1 MKRTQPNPSPDIDP
15 IGTSAAGEQSVTI
28 SRSLPTLTN
37 NFIRSHLVETIAFC
51 VIVTLISIGEST
63 WNVWA
68 IYRNFTTVVN
78 NQFKLQSL
86 SGEIVHLDEVLTMS
100 ARMAASTGDAK
111 WEQRYRQFEPKLD
124 SAITQATQLAPL
136 VVKSQSAQTDAANV
150 KLVEFE
156 NRAFALVRQGKREA
170 AFKILLGQDYD
181 AQKQIYAQG
190 IQNVITNIN
199 KEIESQLQSYR
210 QRLLWT
216 IVFAGVTF
224 PILLLGWLLILS
236 QVRTYIC
243 ERKLAQDALLD
254 SQQSLLK
261 LNQELEARVEERT
274 NHLSQQ
280 EQATK
285 QENEVLQTDVSHI
298 LDIVSAVEAGDLTV
312 EAQVSDRATGLV
324 ADTLNRLI
332 EELAQTLAQVFKAA
346 SNVSQGAT
354 SLEELAKTVAS
365 NAQEQAQEA
374 ASVLNLTQYVETQAS
389 SSALQVK
396 QANQSL
402 LQMHSLVEQG
412 QTEIDSMNQGI
423 GVLQQGTD
431 RMVQHME
438 ALGDFVSLADSFVQE
453 QNQIASL
460 TQTLAMSATLLSA
473 RAAEQK
479 DPRQFLGLAREFGT
493 IAEQVKTL
501 ANQTNDSLGSL
512 QKRTERV
519 QAVVYLINGD
529 VKNLAGLMSEFTT
542 NVEQSDRVFSNV
554 RAATEQVV
562 QVGETVAQSNQE
574 IMNAA
579 QSTASVMHDI
589 TNLAIRTAQ
598 LTQQTQRQTESMEIM
613 SDRLLNSIRFFQF
626 PEQILN
632 QLQNIDSEQS
642 FALSGTADDTNSLR
656 ANSSAGEHSSFLTS
670 RRSTKTLSP
679 HFVE

>member
-1 MKRTQPNPSPDIDP
+1 MNRTQSNPSPNIDP
-15 IGTSAAGEQSVTI
+15 IGTSAAQEQSVTI
-28 SRSLPTLTN
+28 SRSLPTLAN

-51 VIVTLISIGEST
+51 IILSLILIGEST
-63 WNVWA
+63 WNIWA
-68 IYRNFTTVVN
+68 IYRNFTTVVT
-78 NQFKLQSL
+78 NQFKLQNL

-100 ARMAASTGDAK
+100 ARMAASTGDVK
-111 WEQRYRQFEPKLD
+111 WEKRYRQFEPELD
-124 SAITQATQLAPL
+124 SAIKQTTQLAPQVL
-136 VVKSQSAQTDAANV
+136 KGQSAQTDTANA

-156 NRAFALVRQGKREA
+156 NRAFALVRQGKREQ

-190 IQNVITNIN
+190 INNVITNIN
-199 KEIESQLQSYR
+199 TEIETQLQSYR
-210 QRLLWT
+210 QRLLSA
-216 IVFAGVTF
+216 IVFALVTF
-224 PILLLGWLLILS
+224 PILLLSWLLILS
-236 QVRTYIC
+236 QVRTYIR
-243 ERKLAQDALLD
+243 ERKLAGDALLD
-254 SQQSLLK
+254 YQQSLLK
-261 LNQELEARVEERT
+261 LNQDLEAKVEEVKERT
-274 NHLSQQ
+274 NQLSQQ

-285 QENEVLQTDVSHI
+285 QEKEVLQTDVSHI

-332 EELAQTLAQVFKAA
+332 EELGQTLAQVFNAA
-346 SNVSQGAT
+346 QNVSQGAT

-374 ASVLNLTQYVETQAS
+374 AQVLNLTQYVETQAN
-389 SSALQVK
+389 SSALQVQ

-402 LQMHSLVEQG
+402 LNMQAYIKQG

-423 GVLQQGTD
+423 EVLQQGTD
-431 RMVQHME
+431 RMVQRME
-438 ALGDFVSLADSFVQE
+438 ALGDFVSLADQFVQE
-453 QNQIASL
+453 QTQIASL

-512 QKRTERV
+512 QKRTQRV

-529 VKNLAGLMSEFTT
+529 VKNLAGLVSEFTT
-542 NVEQSDRVFSNV
+542 NVEQSNQVFSNV
-554 RAATEQVV
+554 RAATAQVV
-562 QVGETVAQSNQE
+562 QVGEAVAQSNQE

-579 QSTASVMHDI
+579 QSTASAMHDI
-589 TNLAIRTAQ
+589 TALAIRTAQ
-598 LTQQTQRQTESMEIM
+598 LTGQTQRQTESMEIM
-613 SDRLLNSIRFFQF
+613 SGRLLNSIRFFQF

-632 QLQNIDSEQS
+632 RLQSTDPELN
-642 FALSGTADDTNSLR
+642 FALLGTVDD
-656 ANSSAGEHSSFLTS
+656 ANSSNANFPAGEHSSILRS
-670 RRSTKTLSP
+670 RRSTKY
-679 HFVE
+679 

>member
-15 IGTSAAGEQSVTI
+15 IRTSAAQEQSLTT
-28 SRSLPTLTN
+28 SRSLPTLAN

-51 VIVTLISIGEST
+51 IILSLILIGEST

-68 IYRNFTTVVN
+68 IYRNFTTVVT
-78 NQFKLQSL
+78 NQFKLQNL

-100 ARMAASTGDAK
+100 ARMAASTGDVK
-111 WEQRYRQFEPKLD
+111 WEKRYRQFEPELD
-124 SAITQATQLAPL
+124 SAIKQTTQLAPQVL
-136 VVKSQSAQTDAANV
+136 KGQSAQTDTANA

-156 NRAFALVRQGKREA
+156 NRAFALVRQGKREQ
-170 AFKILLGQDYD
+170 AFKILLSQDYD

-190 IQNVITNIN
+190 IDNVIANIN
-199 KEIESQLQSYR
+199 TEIETQLNSYR
-210 QRLLWT
+210 QRLLWA
-216 IVFAGVTF
+216 IVFAAVTF
-224 PILLLGWLLILS
+224 PILLLSWLLILS
-236 QVRTYIC
+236 QVRTYIR
-243 ERKLAQDALLD
+243 ERKLAGDALLD
-254 SQQSLLK
+254 YQQSLLK
-261 LNQELEARVEERT
+261 LNQDLEARVEEVKERT
-274 NHLSQQ
+274 NQLSQQ

-332 EELAQTLAQVFKAA
+332 EELGQTLAQVFKAA
-346 SNVSQGAT
+346 QNVSQGAT

-365 NAQEQAQEA
+365 NAQAQAQEA
-374 ASVLNLTQYVETQAS
+374 AQVLNLTQYVETQAN

-438 ALGDFVSLADSFVQE
+438 ALGDFVSLADSFAQE
-453 QNQIASL
+453 QTQIASL

-512 QKRTERV
+512 QKRTQRV

-529 VKNLAGLMSEFTT
+529 VKNLAGLVSEFTT

-554 RAATEQVV
+554 RAATGQVV
-562 QVGETVAQSNQE
+562 QVGEAVVQSNQE

-579 QSTASVMHDI
+579 QSTASAMHDI
-589 TNLAIRTAQ
+589 TALAIRTAQ
-598 LTQQTQRQTESMEIM
+598 LTGQTQRQTESMEIM
-613 SDRLLNSIRFFQF
+613 SNRLLNSIRFFHF
-626 PEQILN
+626 PEQILAR
-632 QLQNIDSEQS
+632 LQSTDPELN
-642 FALSGTADDTNSLR
+642 FALPGTSDDTNSSN
-656 ANSSAGEHSSFLTS
+656 ANFPVGEHSSILRS
-670 RRSTKTLSP
+670 QRSTKY
-679 HFVE
+679 

>member
-1 MKRTQPNPSPDIDP
+1 MKKTQPNPSPDIDP
-15 IGTSAAGEQSVTI
+15 IGTSAVQEQSLTI
-28 SRSLPTLTN
+28 SRSLPTLAN

-51 VIVTLISIGEST
+51 IILSLILIGEST

-68 IYRNFTTVVN
+68 IYRNFTTVVT
-78 NQFKLQSL
+78 NQFKLQNL

-100 ARMAASTGDAK
+100 ARMAASTGDVK
-111 WEQRYRQFEPKLD
+111 WEKRYRQFEPELD
-124 SAITQATQLAPL
+124 SAIKQTTQLAPEVL
-136 VVKSQSAQTDAANV
+136 KGQSAQTDTANA

-156 NRAFALVRQGKREA
+156 NRAFALVRQGKREQ
-170 AFKILLGQDYD
+170 AFKILLSQDYE

-190 IQNVITNIN
+190 IDNVITNIN
-199 KEIESQLQSYR
+199 TEIETQLNSYR
-210 QRLLWT
+210 QRLLWA
-216 IVFAGVTF
+216 IVFAVVTF
-224 PILLLGWLLILS
+224 PILLLSWLLILS
-236 QVRTYIC
+236 QVRTYIR
-243 ERKLAQDALLD
+243 ERKLAGDALLD

-261 LNQELEARVEERT
+261 LNQDLEARVEEVKERT
-274 NHLSQQ
+274 NQLSQQ

-285 QENEVLQTDVSHI
+285 HENEVLQTDVSHI

-332 EELAQTLAQVFKAA
+332 EELGQTLAQVFKAA
-346 SNVSQGAT
+346 QNVSQGAT

-374 ASVLNLTQYVETQAS
+374 AQVLNLTQYVETQAN

-423 GVLQQGTD
+423 EVLQQGTD

-438 ALGDFVSLADSFVQE
+438 ALGDFVSLADQFAQD
-453 QNQIASL
+453 QTQIASL
-460 TQTLAMSATLLSA
+460 TQTLAISATLLSA

-479 DPRQFLGLAREFGT
+479 DPKQFLGLAREFGT

-501 ANQTNDSLGSL
+501 ANQTNDGLGSL
-512 QKRTERV
+512 QKRTQRV
-519 QAVVYLINGD
+519 QAVVYLINSD
-529 VKNLAGLMSEFTT
+529 VKNLAGLVSEFTT

-554 RAATEQVV
+554 RAATRQVV
-562 QVGETVAQSNQE
+562 QIGEAVVQSNQE

-579 QSTASVMHDI
+579 QSTASAMHDI
-589 TNLAIRTAQ
+589 TALAIRTAQ
-598 LTQQTQRQTESMEIM
+598 LTGQTQQQTESMEIM
-613 SDRLLNSIRFFQF
+613 SGRLLNSIRFFQF

-632 QLQNIDSEQS
+632 QLQSTDPELS
-642 FALSGTADDTNSLR
+642 FAFPGTSNDTNSSN
-656 ANSSAGEHSSFLTS
+656 ANFPAGEHSSIFRCQS
-670 RRSTKTLSP
+670 STKY
-679 HFVE
+679 

>member
-15 IGTSAAGEQSVTI
+15 IRTSAAQEQSLTT
-28 SRSLPTLTN
+28 SRSLPTLAN

-51 VIVTLISIGEST
+51 IILSLILIGEST

-68 IYRNFTTVVN
+68 IYRNFTTVVT
-78 NQFKLQSL
+78 NQFKLQNL

-100 ARMAASTGDAK
+100 ARMAASTGDVK
-111 WEQRYRQFEPKLD
+111 WEKRYRQFEPELD
-124 SAITQATQLAPL
+124 SAIKQTIQLAPQVL
-136 VVKSQSAQTDAANV
+136 KGQSAQTDAANA

-156 NRAFALVRQGKREA
+156 NRAFALVRQGKREQ

-190 IQNVITNIN
+190 INNVITNIN
-199 KEIESQLQSYR
+199 TEIETQLQSYR
-210 QRLLWT
+210 QRLLSA
-216 IVFAGVTF
+216 IVFALVTF
-224 PILLLGWLLILS
+224 PILLLSWLLILS
-236 QVRTYIC
+236 QVRTYIR
-243 ERKLAQDALLD
+243 ERKLAGDALLD
-254 SQQSLLK
+254 YQQSLLK
-261 LNQELEARVEERT
+261 LNQDLEAKVEEVKERT
-274 NHLSQQ
+274 NQLSQQ

-285 QENEVLQTDVSHI
+285 QEKEVLQTDVSHI

-332 EELAQTLAQVFKAA
+332 EELGQTLAQVFNAA
-346 SNVSQGAT
+346 QNVSQGAT

-374 ASVLNLTQYVETQAS
+374 AQVLNLTQYVETQAN

-438 ALGDFVSLADSFVQE
+438 ALGDFVSLADSFAQE
-453 QNQIASL
+453 QTQIASL

-512 QKRTERV
+512 QKRTQRV

-529 VKNLAGLMSEFTT
+529 VKNLAGLVSEFTT
-542 NVEQSDRVFSNV
+542 NVEQSNQVFSNV
-554 RAATEQVV
+554 RAATAQVV
-562 QVGETVAQSNQE
+562 QVGEAVAQSNQE

-579 QSTASVMHDI
+579 QSTASAMHDI
-589 TNLAIRTAQ
+589 TALAIRTAQ
-598 LTQQTQRQTESMEIM
+598 LTGQTQRQTESMEIM
-613 SDRLLNSIRFFQF
+613 SGRLLNSIRFFQF

-632 QLQNIDSEQS
+632 RLQSTDPELN
-642 FALSGTADDTNSLR
+642 FALLGTVDD
-656 ANSSAGEHSSFLTS
+656 ANSSNANFPAGEHSSILGS
-670 RRSTKTLSP
+670 RRSTKY
-679 HFVE
+679 

>member
-1 MKRTQPNPSPDIDP
+1 MNRTQSNPSPDIDP
-15 IGTSAAGEQSVTI
+15 IGTSAAQEQSVTV
-28 SRSLPTLTN
+28 SRSLPTLAN

-51 VIVTLISIGEST
+51 IILSLILIGEST

-68 IYRNFTTVVN
+68 IYRNFTTVVT

-100 ARMAASTGDAK
+100 ARMAASTGDVK
-111 WEQRYRQFEPKLD
+111 WEKRYRQFEPELD
-124 SAITQATQLAPL
+124 SAIKQTTQLAPQVL
-136 VVKSQSAQTDAANV
+136 KGQSAQTDTANA

-156 NRAFALVRQGKREA
+156 NRAFTLVRQGKREQ

-190 IQNVITNIN
+190 IHNVIANIN
-199 KEIESQLQSYR
+199 TEIKTQLNSYR
-210 QRLLWT
+210 QRLLWA
-216 IVFAGVTF
+216 IVFAAVTF
-224 PILLLGWLLILS
+224 PILLLSWLLILS
-236 QVRTYIC
+236 QVRTYIH

-261 LNQELEARVEERT
+261 LNQDLEAKVEEVKERT
-274 NHLSQQ
+274 NQLSQQ

-332 EELAQTLAQVFKAA
+332 EELGQTLAQVFKAA
-346 SNVSQGAT
+346 QNVSQGAT

-374 ASVLNLTQYVETQAS
+374 AQVLNLTQYVETQAN

-412 QTEIDSMNQGI
+412 QTEIGSMNQGI
-423 GVLQQGTD
+423 EVLQQGTD

-438 ALGDFVSLADSFVQE
+438 ALGDFVSLADQFAQE

-512 QKRTERV
+512 QKRTQRV

-529 VKNLAGLMSEFTT
+529 VKNLAGLVSEFTT
-542 NVEQSDRVFSNV
+542 NVEQSERVFSNV
-554 RAATEQVV
+554 RAATGQVV
-562 QVGETVAQSNQE
+562 QVGEAVVQSNQE

-579 QSTASVMHDI
+579 QSTASAMHDI
-589 TNLAIRTAQ
+589 TALAIRTAQ

-613 SDRLLNSIRFFQF
+613 SGRLLNSIRFFQF

-632 QLQNIDSEQS
+632 RLQSTDPELN
-642 FALSGTADDTNSLR
+642 FAHPGTVDDTNSFSTNFLG
-656 ANSSAGEHSSFLTS
+656 GEHSSILRS
-670 RRSTKTLSP
+670 RRSTKY
-679 HFVE
+679 

>member
-1 MKRTQPNPSPDIDP
+1 MNRTQSNPSPNIDP
-15 IGTSAAGEQSVTI
+15 IGTSAAQEQSVTI
-28 SRSLPTLTN
+28 SRSLPTLAN

-51 VIVTLISIGEST
+51 IILSLILIGEST

-68 IYRNFTTVVN
+68 IYRNFTTVVT
-78 NQFKLQSL
+78 NQFKLQNL

-100 ARMAASTGDAK
+100 ARMAASTGDVK
-111 WEQRYRQFEPKLD
+111 WEKRYRQFEPELD
-124 SAITQATQLAPL
+124 SAIKQTTQLAPQVL
-136 VVKSQSAQTDAANV
+136 KGQSAQTDTANA

-156 NRAFALVRQGKREA
+156 NRAFALVRQGKREQ

-190 IQNVITNIN
+190 INNVITNIN
-199 KEIESQLQSYR
+199 TEIETQLQSYR
-210 QRLLWT
+210 QRLLWA
-216 IVFAGVTF
+216 IVFAVVTF
-224 PILLLGWLLILS
+224 PILLLSWLLILS
-236 QVRTYIC
+236 QVRTYIR
-243 ERKLAQDALLD
+243 ERKLAGDALLD
-254 SQQSLLK
+254 YQQSLLK
-261 LNQELEARVEERT
+261 LNQDLEARVEEVKERT
-274 NHLSQQ
+274 NQLSQQ

-285 QENEVLQTDVSHI
+285 HENEVLQTDVSHI

-332 EELAQTLAQVFKAA
+332 EELGQTLAQVFKAA
-346 SNVSQGAT
+346 QNVSQGAT

-374 ASVLNLTQYVETQAS
+374 AQVLNLTQYVETQAN

-423 GVLQQGTD
+423 EVLQQGTD

-438 ALGDFVSLADSFVQE
+438 ALGDFVSLADQFAQE
-453 QNQIASL
+453 QTQIASL

-512 QKRTERV
+512 QKRTQRV

-529 VKNLAGLMSEFTT
+529 VKNLAGLVSEFTT

-554 RAATEQVV
+554 RAATGQVV
-562 QVGETVAQSNQE
+562 QVGEAVAQSNQE

-579 QSTASVMHDI
+579 QSTASAMHDI
-589 TNLAIRTAQ
+589 TALAIRTAQ
-598 LTQQTQRQTESMEIM
+598 LTGQTQRQTESMEIM
-613 SDRLLNSIRFFQF
+613 SGRLLNSIRFFQF

-632 QLQNIDSEQS
+632 RLQSTDPELN
-642 FALSGTADDTNSLR
+642 FALLGTVDDTNSSN
-656 ANSSAGEHSSFLTS
+656 ANFPAGEHSSILRS
-670 RRSTKTLSP
+670 QRSTKY
-679 HFVE
+679 

>member
-1 MKRTQPNPSPDIDP
+1 M
-15 IGTSAAGEQSVTI
+15 
-28 SRSLPTLTN
+28 
-37 NFIRSHLVETIAFC
+37 
-51 VIVTLISIGEST
+51 IGEST

-68 IYRNFTTVVN
+68 IYRNFTTVVT
-78 NQFKLQSL
+78 NQFKLQNL

-100 ARMAASTGDAK
+100 ARMAASTGDVK
-111 WEQRYRQFEPKLD
+111 WEKRYRQFEPELD
-124 SAITQATQLAPL
+124 SAIKQTTQLAPG
-136 VVKSQSAQTDAANV
+136 VVKNQSAQTDTANA

-156 NRAFALVRQGKREA
+156 NRAFALVRQGKREQ

-190 IQNVITNIN
+190 INNVITNIN
-199 KEIESQLQSYR
+199 TEIETQLQSYR
-210 QRLLWT
+210 QRLLSA
-216 IVFAGVTF
+216 IVFALVTF
-224 PILLLGWLLILS
+224 PILLLSWLLILS
-236 QVRTYIC
+236 QVRTYIR
-243 ERKLAQDALLD
+243 ERKLAGDALLD
-254 SQQSLLK
+254 YQQSLLK
-261 LNQELEARVEERT
+261 LNQDLEAKVEEVKERT
-274 NHLSQQ
+274 NQLSQQ

-332 EELAQTLAQVFKAA
+332 EELGQTLAQVFNAA
-346 SNVSQGAT
+346 QNVSQGAT

-374 ASVLNLTQYVETQAS
+374 AQVLNLTQYVETQAN

-438 ALGDFVSLADSFVQE
+438 ALGDFVSLADQFAQE
-453 QNQIASL
+453 QTQIASL

-512 QKRTERV
+512 QKRTQRV

-529 VKNLAGLMSEFTT
+529 VKNLAGLVSEFTT
-542 NVEQSDRVFSNV
+542 NVEQSNQVFSNV
-554 RAATEQVV
+554 RAATGQVV
-562 QVGETVAQSNQE
+562 QVGEAVAQSNQE

-579 QSTASVMHDI
+579 QSTASAMHDI
-589 TNLAIRTAQ
+589 TALAIRTAQ
-598 LTQQTQRQTESMEIM
+598 LTGQTQRQTESMEIM
-613 SDRLLNSIRFFQF
+613 SGRLLNSIRFFQF

-632 QLQNIDSEQS
+632 RLQSTDPELN
-642 FALSGTADDTNSLR
+642 FALLGTVDD
-656 ANSSAGEHSSFLTS
+656 ANSSNANFPAGEHSSILRS
-670 RRSTKTLSP
+670 RRSTKY
-679 HFVE
+679 

>member
-1 MKRTQPNPSPDIDP
+1 MNRTQSNPSPNIDP
-15 IGTSAAGEQSVTI
+15 IGTSAAQEQSVTI
-28 SRSLPTLTN
+28 SRSLPTLAN

-51 VIVTLISIGEST
+51 IILSLILIGEST

-68 IYRNFTTVVN
+68 IYRNFTTVVT
-78 NQFKLQSL
+78 NQFKLQNL

-100 ARMAASTGDAK
+100 ARMAASTGDVK
-111 WEQRYRQFEPKLD
+111 WEKRYRQFEPELD
-124 SAITQATQLAPL
+124 SAIKQTTQLAPQVL
-136 VVKSQSAQTDAANV
+136 KGQSAQTDTANA

-156 NRAFALVRQGKREA
+156 NRAFALVRQGKREQ

-190 IQNVITNIN
+190 INNVITNIN
-199 KEIESQLQSYR
+199 TEIETQLQSYR
-210 QRLLWT
+210 QRLFSA
-216 IVFAGVTF
+216 IVFAVITF
-224 PILLLGWLLILS
+224 PILLLSWLLILS
-236 QVRTYIC
+236 QVRTYIR
-243 ERKLAQDALLD
+243 ERKLAGDALLD

-261 LNQELEARVEERT
+261 LNQDLEARVEEVKERT
-274 NHLSQQ
+274 NQLSQQ
-280 EQATK
+280 EQAAK

-332 EELAQTLAQVFKAA
+332 EELGQTLAQVFKAA
-346 SNVSQGAT
+346 QNVSQGAT

-374 ASVLNLTQYVETQAS
+374 AQVLNLTQYVETQAN

-402 LQMHSLVEQG
+402 LNMQAYIKQG

-423 GVLQQGTD
+423 EVLQQGTD
-431 RMVQHME
+431 RMVQRME
-438 ALGDFVSLADSFVQE
+438 ALGDFVSLADQFVQE
-453 QNQIASL
+453 QTQIASL

-512 QKRTERV
+512 QKRTQRV

-529 VKNLAGLMSEFTT
+529 VKNLAGLVSEFTT
-542 NVEQSDRVFSNV
+542 NVEQSNQVFSNV
-554 RAATEQVV
+554 RAATGQVV
-562 QVGETVAQSNQE
+562 QVGEAVAQSNQE

-579 QSTASVMHDI
+579 QSTASAMHDI
-589 TNLAIRTAQ
+589 TALAIRTAQ
-598 LTQQTQRQTESMEIM
+598 LTGQTQRQTESMEIM
-613 SDRLLNSIRFFQF
+613 SGRLLNSIRFFQF

-632 QLQNIDSEQS
+632 RLQSTDPELN
-642 FALSGTADDTNSLR
+642 FALLGTVDDTNSSN
-656 ANSSAGEHSSFLTS
+656 ANFPAGEHSSILRS
-670 RRSTKTLSP
+670 RRSTKY
-679 HFVE
+679 

>member
-1 MKRTQPNPSPDIDP
+1 MNRTQSNPSPDIDP
-15 IGTSAAGEQSVTI
+15 IGTSAALEQSVTI
-28 SRSLPTLTN
+28 NRSLPTLAN
-37 NFIRSHLVETIAFC
+37 SFIRSHLVETIAFC
-51 VIVTLISIGEST
+51 IILSLILIGEST

-68 IYRNFTTVVN
+68 IYRNFTTVVT
-78 NQFKLQSL
+78 NQFKLQNL

-100 ARMAASTGDAK
+100 ARMAASTGDVK
-111 WEQRYRQFEPKLD
+111 WEKRYRQFEPELD
-124 SAITQATQLAPL
+124 SAIKQTTQLAPQVL
-136 VVKSQSAQTDAANV
+136 KGQSAQTDTANA

-156 NRAFALVRQGKREA
+156 NRAFALVRQGKREQ

-190 IQNVITNIN
+190 IHNVIANIN
-199 KEIESQLQSYR
+199 TEIETQLNSYR
-210 QRLLWT
+210 QRLLWA
-216 IVFAGVTF
+216 IVFAAVTF
-224 PILLLGWLLILS
+224 PILLLSWLLILS
-236 QVRTYIC
+236 QVRTYIH

-261 LNQELEARVEERT
+261 LNQDLEARVEEVKERT
-274 NHLSQQ
+274 NQLSQQ

-285 QENEVLQTDVSHI
+285 QENEVLQTEVSHI

-332 EELAQTLAQVFKAA
+332 EELGQTLAQVFKAA
-346 SNVSQGAT
+346 QNVSQGAT

-374 ASVLNLTQYVETQAS
+374 AQVLNLTQYVETQAS

-438 ALGDFVSLADSFVQE
+438 ALGDFVSLADSFAQE
-453 QNQIASL
+453 QTQIASL

-529 VKNLAGLMSEFTT
+529 VKNLAGLVSGFTT

-554 RAATEQVV
+554 RAATGQVV
-562 QVGETVAQSNQE
+562 QVGEAVVQSNQE
-574 IMNAA
+574 IINAA
-579 QSTASVMHDI
+579 QSTASAMHDI
-589 TNLAIRTAQ
+589 TALAIRTAQ
-598 LTQQTQRQTESMEIM
+598 LTQQTQQQTESMEIM
-613 SDRLLNSIRFFQF
+613 SGRLLNSIRFFQF

-632 QLQNIDSEQS
+632 RLQSTDPELN
-642 FALSGTADDTNSLR
+642 FAHPGTVDDTNSFSTNFLG
-656 ANSSAGEHSSFLTS
+656 GEHSSILRS
-670 RRSTKTLSP
+670 RRSTKY
-679 HFVE
+679 

>member
-1 MKRTQPNPSPDIDP
+1 MNRTQSNTSPNIDP
-15 IGTSAAGEQSVTI
+15 IGISAAQEQSVTI
-28 SRSLPTLTN
+28 SRSLPTLAN

-51 VIVTLISIGEST
+51 IIFSLVLIGEST

-68 IYRNFTTVVN
+68 IYRNFTTVVT

-100 ARMAASTGDAK
+100 ARMAASTGDVK
-111 WEQRYRQFEPKLD
+111 WEKRYRQFEPELD
-124 SAITQATQLAPL
+124 SAIKQTTQLAPQVL
-136 VVKSQSAQTDAANV
+136 KGQSAQTDTANA

-156 NRAFALVRQGKREA
+156 NRAFALVRQGKREQ

-190 IQNVITNIN
+190 IHNVIANIN
-199 KEIESQLQSYR
+199 TEIENQLNFYR
-210 QRLLWT
+210 QRLFWS
-216 IVFAGVTF
+216 IAFAIGSS
-224 PILLLGWLLILS
+224 PILLLIWLFILS
-236 QVRTYIC
+236 QVKTYIH
-243 ERKLAQDALLD
+243 ERKLAGDALLD

-261 LNQELEARVEERT
+261 LNQDLQARVEEVKERT
-274 NHLSQQ
+274 NQLSQQ

-285 QENEVLQTDVSHI
+285 QENEVLQTEVSHI

-332 EELAQTLAQVFKAA
+332 EELGQTLAQVFKAA
-346 SNVSQGAT
+346 QNVSQGAT
-354 SLEELAKTVAS
+354 SLEKLAKTVAS

-374 ASVLNLTQYVETQAS
+374 AQVLNLTQSVETQAN

-402 LQMHSLVEQG
+402 LQMHSLAEQG

-423 GVLQQGTD
+423 EVLQQGTD
-431 RMVQHME
+431 RMVEHME
-438 ALGDFVSLADSFVQE
+438 ALGDFVSLADSFAQE
-453 QNQIASL
+453 QTQIASL

-479 DPRQFLGLAREFGT
+479 DPKQFLGLAREFGT

-512 QKRTERV
+512 QKRTQRV
-519 QAVVYLINGD
+519 QAVVSLINGD
-529 VKNLAGLMSEFTT
+529 VKNLAGLVSEFTT
-542 NVEQSDRVFSNV
+542 NVEQSDRVFNNV
-554 RAATEQVV
+554 RAATGQVV
-562 QVGETVAQSNQE
+562 QVSEAVAQSNQE

-579 QSTASVMHDI
+579 QSTAKAMHDI
-589 TNLAIRTAQ
+589 TALAIRTAHLTGQ
-598 LTQQTQRQTESMEIM
+598 TQQQTESMEIM

-632 QLQNIDSEQS
+632 QLQNTDPELN
-642 FALSGTADDTNSLR
+642 FALPGTADNTNSLS
-656 ANSSAGEHSSFLTS
+656 ANSSAGEHSSILRS
-670 RRSTKTLSP
+670 RRSTKY
-679 HFVE
+679 